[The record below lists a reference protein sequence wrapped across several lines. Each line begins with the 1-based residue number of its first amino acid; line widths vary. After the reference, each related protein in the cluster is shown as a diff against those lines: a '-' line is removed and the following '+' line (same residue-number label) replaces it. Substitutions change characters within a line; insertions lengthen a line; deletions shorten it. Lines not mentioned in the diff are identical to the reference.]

1 MILHSP
7 SGYCMPFEEENNK
20 EVTLSTGYGEQQDA
34 LTGETYFH
42 HGITFNAHHRPLV
55 AVASGTVSGIG
66 NDKGRGLYLIIRYG
80 KYEVT
85 YAGLSN
91 LFVRFGQAV
100 KPGRRL
106 PSAVMTCIWRYHLPE
121 RN

>member
-1 MILHSP
+1 MKYTEEMILHSP

-55 AVASGTVSGIG
+55 AVASAQYRVS
-66 NDKGRGLYLIIRYG
+66 
-80 KYEVT
+80 VT
-85 YAGLSN
+85 TRDVAC
-91 LFVRFGQAV
+91 
-100 KPGRRL
+100 
-106 PSAVMTCIWRYHLPE
+106 T
-121 RN
+121 